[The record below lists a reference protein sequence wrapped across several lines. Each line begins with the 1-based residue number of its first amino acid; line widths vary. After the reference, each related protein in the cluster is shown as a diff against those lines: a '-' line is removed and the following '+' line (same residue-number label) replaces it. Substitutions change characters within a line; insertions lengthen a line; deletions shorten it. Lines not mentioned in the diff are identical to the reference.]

1 MTDAYCLANFIDFSQ
16 HLSQPLR
23 HSNRIKYTCFD
34 ISDNY
39 IIFGATSGSLY
50 FFNRAGKFMHLIPNK
65 HGPVTHLSISA
76 NNKYVAFATQRSL
89 ICVYAVNLSAQAT
102 PQVIVTH
109 LSTDQSVQVSCLHWT
124 PDEKQFYYGD
134 TRGQVNLVLL
144 SSFIGHSL
152 LFNMSV
158 HPLLYLDSP
167 IVQIDDFESLLL
179 VSNSTKCI
187 LCNTEYEEYKQV
199 RGIPRHLKL
208 VLHWLLALWQI
219 GNRPRDGAFG
229 ACFFIS
235 PHESLQPSRIYCARP
250 GTRIWEVD
258 FEGEVIQTHQFKSA
272 LATAP
277 AKIYKP
283 SEGLAAEADNVDEDA
298 LESNDELLD
307 YQPQQLQFAKLQ
319 RFGQDFL
326 LAYTELGLY
335 VFDVRQSSVVLW
347 CNQFERIVDCRVAG
361 SEIFVFTQ
369 TGSLYSVQLQTLQ
382 AHAIALMQQS
392 KLPQC
397 ARLLRQHVKY
407 FADKARENYELKLLN
422 QLKQLLIE
430 RQQYE
435 LLNDIS
441 VIFDAIAQC
450 TGSALDTQS
459 SGGSSATTE
468 RSASLSTA
476 VIAGP
481 APPKGVYVLENAFC
495 DNLKQPPAKAGHFKD
510 ALLTVTGKFG
520 KNIIKYKFNI
530 FAEEQQQLVRELIPA
545 SERSLPFKDIKA
557 RYESQGDD
565 DDEEIVCRSSGSSR
579 STARS
584 ISKRAT
590 AISPEE
596 KTIYN
601 LYLIHKGAK
610 FSRTHSV
617 ERYRAVFDEY
627 AAGELIQLLDKL
639 AKVMVEHGDSV
650 EQAQR
655 NCYEM
660 YFNYL
665 NPELIWEMDDA
676 TRDYIASGFV
686 LLNAGAEIVRCQEC
700 NFPLRF
706 DNTCQYHELGAVL
719 LRYFWS
725 RSEQLKCFDVLQA
738 VPALLDILAKFYL
751 AEHNLDKVLPIVFN
765 YGAVELLQDVGRQ
778 LNVTAW
784 ARLFEQFVELQRGR
798 LTCVNCECVTSVEE
812 DQLKRHFF
820 YTWNCFLN
828 TALDHLTASETLA
841 LIFKWSS
848 YIPSDAIDREFYTRC
863 LLKG

>member
-1 MTDAYCLANFIDFSQ
+1 MCSLT
-16 HLSQPLR
+16 PLFR
-23 HSNRIKYTCFD
+23 
-34 ISDNY
+34 
-39 IIFGATSGSLY
+39 
-50 FFNRAGKFMHLIPNK
+50 
-65 HGPVTHLSISA
+65 
-76 NNKYVAFATQRSL
+76 
-89 ICVYAVNLSAQAT
+89 
-102 PQVIVTH
+102 
-109 LSTDQSVQVSCLHWT
+109 
-124 PDEKQFYYGD
+124 
-134 TRGQVNLVLL
+134 
-144 SSFIGHSL
+144 
-152 LFNMSV
+152 
-158 HPLLYLDSP
+158 
-167 IVQIDDFESLLL
+167 
-179 VSNSTKCI
+179 
-187 LCNTEYEEYKQV
+187 
-199 RGIPRHLKL
+199 
-208 VLHWLLALWQI
+208 QI

-235 PHESLQPSRIYCARP
+235 PHESLHPSRIYCARP

-283 SEGLAAEADNVDEDA
+283 SDGTDPANDADDDA
-298 LESNDELLD
+298 QESNDELLD
-307 YQPQQLQFAKLQ
+307 YQPQHLQFAKLQ
-319 RFGQDFL
+319 RFSQDFL

-347 CNQFERIVDCRVAG
+347 CNQFERIVDCRIAG

-382 AHAIALMQQS
+382 AHAISLMQQS

-407 FADKARENYELKLLN
+407 FADKARENYDLKLLN

-468 RSASLSTA
+468 RSASLSTTA
-476 VIAGP
+476 ITAAATAGNTAPPP
-481 APPKGVYVLENAFC
+481 AAAAPPPPPKGVYVLENAFC
-495 DNLKQPPAKAGHFKD
+495 DNLKMPPKTGHFKD

-530 FAEEQQQLVRELIPA
+530 FAEEQQQQLVRELIPA
-545 SERSLPFKDIKA
+545 SERSQPFKDIKA
-557 RYESQGDD
+557 RYESQDQNVDD
-565 DDEEIVCRSSGSSR
+565 DDEEIVCRS
-579 STARS
+579 T
-584 ISKRAT
+584 SKRSAKPAT

-610 FSRTHSV
+610 FSRTHCV

-627 AAGELIQLLDKL
+627 AASELIQLLGKL

-686 LLNAGAEIVRCQEC
+686 LLNSGIEIVRCQHC
-700 NFPLRF
+700 QFPLRF

-738 VPALLDILAKFYL
+738 VPALLDILAKFYM

-765 YGAVELLQDVGRQ
+765 YGAVELLQDVGKQ
-778 LNVTAW
+778 LNVAAW

-798 LTCVNCECVTSVEE
+798 LQCVNCECVTNVEQE
-812 DQLKRHFF
+812 QLTRHFF

-828 TALDHLTASETLA
+828 IALDHLTATETLA

>member
-1 MTDAYCLANFIDFSQ
+1 MTDAYCLSNFIDFSP

-50 FFNRAGKFMHLIPNK
+50 FFNRGGKFMHLIPNK

-89 ICVYAVNLSAQAT
+89 ICVYAVNLSAQAA

-109 LSTDQSVQVSCLHWT
+109 LSTDQSVQVSCIHWT

-152 LFNMSV
+152 LLNMSV

-187 LCNTEYEEYKQV
+187 LCNTEYEEYKQ
-199 RGIPRHLKL
+199 
-208 VLHWLLALWQI
+208 I

-235 PHESLQPSRIYCARP
+235 PHESVQPSRIYCARP

-277 AKIYKP
+277 AKIYKNYD
-283 SEGLAAEADNVDEDA
+283 SDVAHDDDDDDDGHEF
-298 LESNDELLD
+298 NDELLD

-319 RFGQDFL
+319 RFGPDFL

-335 VFDVRQSSVVLW
+335 VFDVRQSTVVLW

-382 AHAIALMQQS
+382 AHAISLMQQS

-407 FADKARENYELKLLN
+407 FADKARENYDLKLLN

-476 VIAGP
+476 GAP
-481 APPKGVYVLENAFC
+481 ANAATTTTSTTAPPRGVYVLENAFC
-495 DNLKQPPAKAGHFKD
+495 DNLKQPPKSGQFKD

-530 FAEEQQQLVRELIPA
+530 FAEEQQQQLVRELIPA

-557 RYESQGDD
+557 RYESQDNVDD
-565 DDEEIVCRSSGSSR
+565 NDEEIVCRSSSSR
-579 STARS
+579 GTGGA
-584 ISKRAT
+584 KRAT
-590 AISPEE
+590 ATTPHISPEE

-601 LYLIHKGAK
+601 LYLIQKSAK
-610 FSRTHSV
+610 FSRTHCV

-627 AAGELIQLLDKL
+627 AANELIHLLGKL
-639 AKVMVEHGDSV
+639 TQVMVEHGDSL

-686 LLNAGAEIVRCQEC
+686 LLNSGIEIFRCIHC

-706 DNTCQYHELGAVL
+706 DNACQYHDLGAVL

-725 RSEQLKCFDVLQA
+725 RNEQLKCFNVLQS
-738 VPALLDILAKFYL
+738 VPSLLDVLAKFYL

-765 YGAVELLQDVGRQ
+765 YGTVELLQDVGRQ
-778 LNVTAW
+778 LNFSAW

-798 LTCVNCECVTSVEE
+798 LVCVNCECVTTVEQE
-812 DQLKRHFF
+812 QLTRHFF

-828 TALDHLTASETLA
+828 IALDHLTASETLA

>member
-1 MTDAYCLANFIDFSQ
+1 MTDAYCLSNFIDFSQ

-50 FFNRAGKFMHLIPNK
+50 FFNRGGKFMHLIPNK

-89 ICVYAVNLSAQAT
+89 ICVYAVNLSAQAA

-109 LSTDQSVQVSCLHWT
+109 LSTDQSVQVSCIHWT

-134 TRGQVNLVLL
+134 TRGQVNLVII
-144 SSFIGHSL
+144 STFIGHSL

-158 HPLLYLDSP
+158 HPLLYLDAP

-179 VSNSTKCI
+179 VSNNTKCI
-187 LCNTEYEEYKQV
+187 LCNTEYEEYK
-199 RGIPRHLKL
+199 
-208 VLHWLLALWQI
+208 QI

-258 FEGEVIQTHQFKSA
+258 FEGEVVQTHQFKAA

-277 AKIYKP
+277 VKILKA
-283 SEGLAAEADNVDEDA
+283 SDHDELNNANNADGDDA

-307 YQPQQLQFAKLQ
+307 HQPQQLQFAKLQ
-319 RFGQDFL
+319 RLGTDFM

-335 VFDVRQSSVVLW
+335 IFDVRLSTVVLW

-361 SEIFVFTQ
+361 NEIFVFTQ
-369 TGSLYSVQLQTLQ
+369 TGSLYGVQLQTLQ
-382 AHAIALMQQS
+382 SHAISLIEQS
-392 KLPQC
+392 KLTQC

-407 FADKARENYELKLLN
+407 FADKARENYELKQLN
-422 QLKQLLIE
+422 LLKQWLIE

-450 TGSALDTQS
+450 TGSALDTHS

-468 RSASLSTA
+468 RSVTTTA
-476 VIAGP
+476 T
-481 APPKGVYVLENAFC
+481 PPPPPPPPPSNQADNPPRGVYVLENAFC
-495 DNLKQPPAKAGHFKD
+495 DNLLKQAPKTSGHFKD

-530 FAEEQQQLVRELIPA
+530 FAEEQQQQLVRELIPP

-557 RYESQGDD
+557 RYESQDD
-565 DDEEIVCRSSGSSR
+565 DDDDAIVCRSSR
-579 STARS
+579 SLAAAAAGG
-584 ISKRAT
+584 KRAT
-590 AISPEE
+590 STPSCIVISPEE

-601 LYLIHKGAK
+601 LYLIHKSAK
-610 FSRTHSV
+610 FSRTHCV
-617 ERYRAVFDEY
+617 ERYRGVFDEY
-627 AAGELIQLLDKL
+627 AASELIQLLEKL
-639 AKVMVEHGDSV
+639 AGIMIEHGDSA

-676 TRDYIASGFV
+676 TRDYIASGFAR
-686 LLNAGAEIVRCQEC
+686 LNAGVEITRCTHC
-700 NFPLRF
+700 SFPLRF
-706 DNTCQYHELGAVL
+706 DNACAYHGLGAVL
-719 LRYFWS
+719 LRYYWS
-725 RSEQLKCFDVLQA
+725 RGEQLKCFDVLQA

-751 AEHNLDKVLPIVFN
+751 AEHNLAKVLPIVLN
-765 YGAVELLQDVGRQ
+765 YGAVELFQDVGRQ
-778 LNVTAW
+778 LNGAAW
-784 ARLFEQFVELQRGR
+784 ARCFEQFVDVQRGR
-798 LTCVNCECVTSVEE
+798 LICVNCERVTSVERE
-812 DQLKRHFF
+812 QLSRHFF

-828 TALDHLTASETLA
+828 IALDHLSATETLA

>member
-1 MTDAYCLANFIDFSQ
+1 MNDAYCLSNYIDFSQ

-23 HSNRIKYTCFD
+23 HNRIKYTCFD

-39 IIFGATSGSLY
+39 IIFGASSGSLY
-50 FFNRAGKFMHLIPNK
+50 FFNRNGKFMHLIPNK

-109 LSTDQSVQVSCLHWT
+109 LSSDQSVQVSCIHWT

-144 SSFIGHSL
+144 STFIGHSL
-152 LFNMSV
+152 MFNMSV
-158 HPLLYLDSP
+158 HPLLYLDST

-187 LCNTEYEEYKQV
+187 LCNTEYEEYK
-199 RGIPRHLKL
+199 
-208 VLHWLLALWQI
+208 QI

-272 LATAP
+272 LAIAP
-277 AKIYKP
+277 AKIHKP
-283 SEGLAAEADNVDEDA
+283 SESELFDVDVEEI
-298 LESNDELLD
+298 ESNDELLD

-319 RFGQDFL
+319 RLGQDFL

-335 VFDVRQSSVVLW
+335 VFDVRNSSVVLW

-361 SEIFVFTQ
+361 AEIFVFTQ

-382 AHAIALMQQS
+382 AHAISLMQQS

-407 FADKARENYELKLLN
+407 FADKARENYDLKLLN
-422 QLKQLLIE
+422 QLKQLLME
-430 RQQYE
+430 RRQYE
-435 LLNDIS
+435 LLNDLS
-441 VIFDAIAQC
+441 VVFDAIGGQ
-450 TGSALDTQS
+450 LDTQS
-459 SGGSSATTE
+459 SGGSSITTE
-468 RSASLSTA
+468 RSVSVSTTGVVGSCGGGGIGGSGTA
-476 VIAGP
+476 NVS

-495 DNLKQPPAKAGHFKD
+495 DNLKQAPKAGQFKD

-530 FAEEQQQLVRELIPA
+530 FAEEQQQQLVRELIPD

-557 RYESQGDD
+557 RYESCDN
-565 DDEEIVCRSSGSSR
+565 DEEIVCRSSSSR
-579 STARS
+579 SAAARLAAS
-584 ISKRAT
+584 A
-590 AISPEE
+590 APHISPEE

-601 LYLIHKGAK
+601 LYLIYKS
-610 FSRTHSV
+610 SRYGRTNCV
-617 ERYRAVFDEY
+617 DRYRAVFDEY
-627 AAGELIQLLDKL
+627 TASELIQLLAKL
-639 AKVMVEHGDSV
+639 AQVMTEHGDSL

-660 YFNYL
+660 YFDYL
-665 NPELIWEMDDA
+665 NPELIWEMDDD

-686 LLNAGAEIVRCQEC
+686 LLNAGTEILPCESC

-706 DNTCQYHELGAVL
+706 DNTCHYHELGAVL

-725 RSEQLKCFDVLQA
+725 RNEQLKCFDVLQA
-738 VPALLDILAKFYL
+738 VPSLLDVLAKFYL
-751 AEHNLDKVLPIVFN
+751 AEHNLDKVLPIVLN
-765 YGAVELLQDVGRQ
+765 YGSEELLQDVSRH
-778 LNVTAW
+778 LNVAAW
-784 ARLFEQFVELQRGR
+784 ARCFEHFVDMQHGR
-798 LTCVNCECVTSVEE
+798 LLCINCECVTSVEQE
-812 DQLKRHFF
+812 QLSRHFF

-828 TALDHLTASETLA
+828 IALDHLSATDTLA

-848 YIPSDAIDREFYTRC
+848 YIPSDAIDRQIYTRC

>member
-1 MTDAYCLANFIDFSQ
+1 MSDAYCLSNFIDFSP

-89 ICVYAVNLSAQAT
+89 ICVYAVNLSAQAA

-109 LSTDQSVQVSCLHWT
+109 LSTDQSVQVSCIHWT

-179 VSNSTKCI
+179 VSNCTKCI
-187 LCNTEYEEYKQV
+187 LCNTEYEEYK
-199 RGIPRHLKL
+199 
-208 VLHWLLALWQI
+208 QI

-229 ACFFIS
+229 ACFFMS
-235 PHESLQPSRIYCARP
+235 PQEALQPSRIYCARP

-272 LATAP
+272 LAMAP
-277 AKIYKP
+277 AKILKP
-283 SEGLAAEADNVDEDA
+283 SENDAIDDNNDIDGLET
-298 LESNDELLD
+298 NDELLD

-319 RFGQDFL
+319 RFSQDFL
-326 LAYTELGLY
+326 LAFTELGLY
-335 VFDVRQSSVVLW
+335 VFDVRNSTVVLW
-347 CNQFERIVDCRVAG
+347 CNQFERIVDCRVTGA
-361 SEIFVFTQ
+361 EIFVFTQ

-382 AHAIALMQQS
+382 GHAILLMQQS
-392 KLPQC
+392 RLPEC

-407 FADKARENYELKLLN
+407 FADKARENYDLKLLN
-422 QLKQLLIE
+422 QLKQMLIE

-450 TGSALDTQS
+450 TGNALDTQS

-468 RSASLSTA
+468 RSQSLSLSTA
-476 VIAGP
+476 VTVGNGNGSQTQAITMPFAA

-495 DNLKQPPAKAGHFKD
+495 DNLKQPPKAGHLKD

-530 FAEEQQQLVRELIPA
+530 FAEEQQQQLVRELIPD

-557 RYESQGDD
+557 RYESQDNAD
-565 DDEEIVCRSSGSSR
+565 EDDEEIVCRR
-579 STARS
+579 SKLASAKRLAASTTA
-584 ISKRAT
+584 T
-590 AISPEE
+590 THISPEE

-601 LYLIHKGAK
+601 LYLIHKSAK
-610 FSRTHSV
+610 FSRTHCV
-617 ERYRAVFDEY
+617 ERYRSVFDEY
-627 AAGELIQLLDKL
+627 TANELIQLLTKL
-639 AKVMVEHGDSV
+639 VQLMVDHGDSL

-676 TRDYIASGFV
+676 TRDYIANGFV
-686 LLNAGAEIVRCQEC
+686 LLNAGIEIFRCSHC

-706 DNTCQYHELGAVL
+706 DNACQYHELGAVL

-725 RSEQLKCFDVLQA
+725 RNEQLKCFDVLHA
-738 VPALLDILAKFYL
+738 VPALLDVLAKFYL

-765 YGAVELLQDVGRQ
+765 YGAVELLQDIGRQ
-778 LNVTAW
+778 LNISAW

-798 LTCVNCECVTSVEE
+798 LVCVNCECVTSVEQE
-812 DQLKRHFF
+812 QLTRHFF

-828 TALDHLTASETLA
+828 IALDHLTATETLA

>member
-1 MTDAYCLANFIDFSQ
+1 MTDAYCLSNFIDFSQ

-50 FFNRAGKFMHLIPNK
+50 FFNRGGKFMHLIPNK

-89 ICVYAVNLSAQAT
+89 ICVYAVNLSAQAA

-109 LSTDQSVQVSCLHWT
+109 LSTDQSVQVSCIHWT

-152 LFNMSV
+152 LFNMTV
-158 HPLLYLDSP
+158 HPLLYLDAP
-167 IVQIDDFESLLL
+167 VVQIDDFESLLL

-187 LCNTEYEEYKQV
+187 LCNTEYEEYK
-199 RGIPRHLKL
+199 
-208 VLHWLLALWQI
+208 QI

-258 FEGEVIQTHQFKSA
+258 FEGEVVQTHQFKSA

-277 AKIYKP
+277 AKILRP
-283 SEGLAAEADNVDEDA
+283 SESEAFDEEDADA
-298 LESNDELLD
+298 LEANDELLN

-319 RFGQDFL
+319 RLGQNFL

-335 VFDVRQSSVVLW
+335 IFDVRHSTVVLW

-361 SEIFVFTQ
+361 ADIFVFTQ
-369 TGSLYSVQLQTLQ
+369 TGSLYSVQLQTLE
-382 AHAIALMQQS
+382 AHAISLMQLS

-407 FADKARENYELKLLN
+407 FADKAREHDELKQLN

-468 RSASLSTA
+468 RSASLST
-476 VIAGP
+476 VGIGGGGGIGGIGAGST
-481 APPKGVYVLENAFC
+481 APTKGVYVLENAFC
-495 DNLKQPPAKAGHFKD
+495 DNLKQPPKSGHFKD

-530 FAEEQQQLVRELIPA
+530 FAEEQQQQLVRELIPA
-545 SERSLPFKDIKA
+545 SERSQPFKDIKA
-557 RYESQGDD
+557 RYETPDE
-565 DDEEIVCRSSGSSR
+565 DEEIVCRSR
-579 STARS
+579 
-584 ISKRAT
+584 KRAT
-590 AISPEE
+590 VATTPTPHISPEE

-610 FSRTHSV
+610 FSRTHCV
-617 ERYRAVFDEY
+617 ERYRAVFDQY
-627 AAGELIQLLDKL
+627 AASELMQLLARL
-639 AKVMVEHGDSV
+639 GQVMLEHGDSQ

-676 TRDYIASGFV
+676 TRDYIASGLA
-686 LLNAGAEIVRCQEC
+686 LLNSGMEIVRCSHC

-706 DNTCQYHELGAVL
+706 QNACQYHELGAVL

-725 RSEQLKCFDVLQA
+725 RHEQLKCFDVLQS
-738 VPALLDILAKFYL
+738 VPALLDVLAKFYL

-778 LNVTAW
+778 LNGAAW
-784 ARLFEQFVELQRGR
+784 ARCFEQFVELQRGR
-798 LTCVNCECVTSVEE
+798 LVCVNCECVSTVELE
-812 DQLKRHFF
+812 QLSRHYF

-828 TALDHLTASETLA
+828 IALDHLTASETLA

-848 YIPSDAIDREFYTRC
+848 YIPSDAIDREFYKRC